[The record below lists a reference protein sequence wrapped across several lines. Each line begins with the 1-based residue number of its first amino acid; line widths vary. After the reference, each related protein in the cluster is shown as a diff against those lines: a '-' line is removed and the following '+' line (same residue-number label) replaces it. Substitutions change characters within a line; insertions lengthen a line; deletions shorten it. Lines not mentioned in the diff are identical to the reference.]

1 MKVSVIINCYN
12 SEKFLR
18 ATIESVLNQTYKNF
32 ELIIYDDASS
42 DNTKD
47 IALSY
52 GNKLIFYRTE
62 IRYPLGKAR
71 NEALKYATGEL
82 ITYLDHDDLLI
93 NDSLEKRVKVF
104 KSNKKIALVF

>member
-52 GNKLIFYRTE
+52 GNKLIFYETLFL
-62 IRYPLGKAR
+62 Y
-71 NEALKYATGEL
+71 N
-82 ITYLDHDDLLI
+82 LDLSKLHGTTL
-93 NDSLEKRVKVF
+93 F
-104 KSNKKIALVF
+104 